1 MNPSLK
7 LMFIQL
13 FKCLVYDQWC
23 ILLVSMLGDDEGIRI
38 FEKGNDVTVHQ
49 VSEESDNDS
58 SPPPRFKRYRHFNDL
73 PMDTDIS

>member
-1 MNPSLK
+1 
-7 LMFIQL
+7 
-13 FKCLVYDQWC
+13 
-23 ILLVSMLGDDEGIRI
+23 MLGDDEGIRI